1 VHRIVHWRVRP
12 TATLVSQRAG
22 IRYSRFLFLP
32 VASVV
37 FLTFPSLTFENNEST
52 DTGSRVY
59 LMANAT
65 EYQTFNLLNKEI
77 AFDIDVSTLD
87 CGYSSGLYSV
97 AMDADGGSAKH
108 PVNTAG
114 AKYGTG
120 YCDASC
126 PRDVKWINGEVMHT
140 LLRTRYKQ

>member
-1 VHRIVHWRVRP
+1 
-12 TATLVSQRAG
+12 
-22 IRYSRFLFLP
+22 

-37 FLTFPSLTFENNEST
+37 FLTIPRLTFESNEST
-52 DTGSRVY
+52 DIGSRVY
-59 LMANAT
+59 LMANST
-65 EYQTFNLLNKEI
+65 EYQTFNLFNKEI

-87 CGYSSGLYSV
+87 CGYSSGLYFV
-97 AMDADGGSAKH
+97 AMDADGSSAKH
-108 PVNTAG
+108 PVNAAG

-140 LLRTRYKQ
+140 LLRTKIQAITNSLPRQTSRNGPLH